1 MFSHVAT
8 RGDVFWQPMTYG
20 LAAFIVF
27 GLTGLVFGGVPGA
40 LALGAFMGCLVWT
53 LGFVTWLSILRESY
67 HEPVVQAAA
76 PEPVVMDDLVPER
89 FSARSEDGSRQLILD
104 LPCSASQL
112 HQFALGMIHQ
122 LPTTFDYWV
131 VKQHEFTQEQ
141 FTLFRSWLVVRGFA
155 RVVDGSKLQ
164 MTVEGL
170 ELCEWVF
177 ARGVERV

>member
-27 GLTGLVFGGVPGA
+27 GLTGLVFGGVAGA
-40 LALGAFMGCLVWT
+40 LALGAFVGCLVWT
-53 LGFVTWLSILRESY
+53 MGFVTWLSILRESY
-67 HEPVVQAAA
+67 HVVPVVQEA
-76 PEPVVMDDLVPER
+76 EPVAMDDLAPER

-104 LPCSASQL
+104 LPCEASQL

-141 FTLFRSWLVVRGFA
+141 FTLFRAWLVVRGFA
-155 RVVDGSKLQ
+155 RVVDGSRLT

-177 ARGVERV
+177 ERGVERI